1 MCVLFFA
8 NVLLSLFPVLILS
21 GGLSW
26 NSGLLLEADL
36 LVAGLGCVA
45 AHELRD
51 PGPGR
56 GVFVDVA
63 RLFSMRFSCL

>member
-1 MCVLFFA
+1 MFFA
-8 NVLLSLFPVLILS
+8 NASLNLFPVLILL
-21 GGLSW
+21 GGVSW

-63 RLFSMRFSCL
+63 RLFSTRFSCL